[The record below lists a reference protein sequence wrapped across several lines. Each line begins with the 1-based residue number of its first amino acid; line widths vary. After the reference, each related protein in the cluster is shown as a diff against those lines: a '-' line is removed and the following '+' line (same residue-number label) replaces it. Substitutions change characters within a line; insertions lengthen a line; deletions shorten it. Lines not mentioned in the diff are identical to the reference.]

1 MTEEELTEMQKKK
14 TENNDWSM
22 MWGSHVT
29 GVDVKLEL
37 EGNEFLGEQLWI
49 RLQNVIRSMDSEE
62 KTADE
67 ILKETKEE
75 W

>member
-1 MTEEELTEMQKKK
+1 MTKEELTEIQKKK
-14 TENNDWSM
+14 TENNDWGM
-22 MWGSHVT
+22 KWETKAT
-29 GVDVKLEL
+29 GVDINVEL

-67 ILKETKEE
+67 ILKETKEQ